1 MLAYKGEVSFTPNI
15 QGGQGGVMSMIGR
28 RVANEATPL
37 MTVEGSGTVLFGHG
51 GHHVQVINL
60 TGDTLYVE
68 ADRLLAFEG
77 TLQQGTMFMGS
88 QGGVMGMVRG
98 QVTGQGLFTTTLK
111 GHGSVAV
118 MAHGGVI
125 EVPDHPAAPGPCRPA
140 GVRRP
145 PRRRPQQAVHGA
157 RLARHGGPRLRRGVP
172 AGAQRQ
178 RRGVRPG
185 VGGEAV
191 STTRARAPPSTTRM
205 TLPSDDNVNKYTFCV
220 ELKGSQ
226 WFLQKGKMIA
236 YYGQIDFNG
245 IGHGRLD
252 RLVRTSFHSPLH
264 ASDWVVAEGSG
275 KMLLA
280 DRAFDVNSYDLE
292 NGNLTIRSGNLLAF
306 QPSLA
311 LKQSIVPGFLTLIGT
326 GKFVAASNGP
336 VVFMEPPIRVD
347 PQALVGWADCP
358 SPCHHYDHGYMTGVM
373 GGLRA
378 MTGLGGASGEEHQFE
393 FVGAGTVLLQS
404 TETLMAEQADGRGA
418 AAGRSTGRSRG
429 TTGTGQQPGVPRLPG
444 QLGDLQ
450 RRFGL

>member
-1 MLAYKGEVSFTPNI
+1 MA
-15 QGGQGGVMSMIGR
+15 
-28 RVANEATPL
+28 
-37 MTVEGSGTVLFGHG
+37 GHG
-51 GHHVQVINL
+51 G
-60 TGDTLYVE
+60 
-68 ADRLLAFEG
+68 
-77 TLQQGTMFMGS
+77 
-88 QGGVMGMVRG
+88 
-98 QVTGQGLFTTTLK
+98 
-111 GHGSVAV
+111 
-118 MAHGGVI
+118 
-125 EVPDHPAAPGPCRPA
+125 
-140 GVRRP
+140 
-145 PRRRPQQAVHGA
+145 A
-157 RLARHGGPRLRRGVP
+157 RLGRGVP
-172 AGAQRQ
+172 AGAGRP
-178 RRGVRPG
+178 RHGVRPG

-191 STTRARAPPSTTRM
+191 SGYPSAGGPVVFDPV
-205 TLPSDDNVNKYTFCV
+205 TLPADDNVNPYTFCV

-236 YYGQIDFNG
+236 YYGSIDFNG

-292 NGNLTIRSGNLLAF
+292 QGNLTVRAGNLIAF

-358 SPCHHYDHGYMTGVM
+358 SPCHHYDHSYLTGVL

-378 MTGLGGASGEEHQFE
+378 MTGIGGASGEEHQFE
-393 FVGAGTVLLQS
+393 FTGAGTVLLQS
-404 TETLMAEQADGRGA
+404 SETLMAEP
-418 AAGRSTGRSRG
+418 STGAVASEPGVPGGG
-429 TTGTGQQPGVPRLPG
+429 TAGPMGPGTGASGVPRLPG